1 MKTIAAIFRD
11 IKPAHTVFA
20 LPFGLAGAILA
31 FQYAGFLAE
40 QGFDL
45 HLFVW
50 KIVWIVVAT
59 FGARSAAMAFNRM
72 ADANIDA
79 KNPRTANRPIP
90 AGLVSKKVYAVFIA
104 AMSVL
109 FVLASGMLNSLVV
122 LLSPAAL
129 VIVCGYSLTKRFT
142 AMTHFVLGLCL
153 ALAPIGAWIAVTGQL
168 TGMEIPLILG
178 AAVLFWVAGFDMI
191 YACQDY
197 EIDKELPVHSLP
209 RSFGVAGALWASA
222 LSHAVTV
229 GLLII
234 LWAVTPS
241 LGMIFIA
248 GLILASVL
256 LIIEHIIVRPKD
268 LSRVGTAFLTL
279 NGLVSLTL
287 SAAIILDTLFCP
299 R

>member
-31 FQYAGFLAE
+31 FQYAGSLAE

-45 HLFVW
+45 HLFAW

-59 FGARSAAMAFNRM
+59 FGARSAAMAFNRL
-72 ADANIDA
+72 ADADIDA

-104 AMSVL
+104 AMSAL
-109 FVLASGMLNSLVV
+109 FVLASGMLNSLAL
-122 LLSPAAL
+122 LLSPVVI

-153 ALAPIGAWIAVTGQL
+153 ALTPVGAWVAVTGQL
-168 TGMEIPLILG
+168 TGMEVPLLLG

-197 EIDKELPVHSLP
+197 ETDKGLPV
-209 RSFGVAGALWASA
+209 RSFPKSFGIAGALRASA
-222 LSHAVTV
+222 LSHAATA
-229 GLLII
+229 GLLVV

-248 GLILASVL
+248 GLVIASVF
-256 LIIEHIIVRPKD
+256 LIIEHIIVRPED
-268 LSRVGTAFLTL
+268 LSRVGTAFLAL

-287 SAAIILDTLFCP
+287 SAAIILDALFCP
-299 R
+299 

>member
-1 MKTIAAIFRD
+1 MIAAIFRD

-31 FQYAGFLAE
+31 FRYSGFLTE

-45 HLFVW
+45 HLFAW
-50 KIVWIVVAT
+50 KIVWIVVAA
-59 FGARSAAMAFNRM
+59 FGARSAAMAFNRL
-72 ADANIDA
+72 ADADIDA

-90 AGLVSKKVYAVFIA
+90 AGLVSKKVYVVFIA
-104 AMSVL
+104 AMSAL
-109 FVLASGMLNSLVV
+109 FVLASWMLNSLA
-122 LLSPAAL
+122 LALSPVAI

-153 ALAPIGAWIAVTGQL
+153 ALTPVGAWVAVTGQL
-168 TGMEIPLILG
+168 TGMEVPLLLG

-197 EIDKELPVHSLP
+197 ETDKGLPV
-209 RSFGVAGALWASA
+209 RSFPKSFGIAGALRASA
-222 LSHAVTV
+222 LSHAATA
-229 GLLII
+229 GLLVV

-248 GLILASVL
+248 GLVLASVF
-256 LIIEHIIVRPKD
+256 LIIEHIIVRPED
-268 LSRVGTAFLTL
+268 LSRVGTAFLAL

-287 SAAIILDTLFCP
+287 SAAIILDALFCP
-299 R
+299 